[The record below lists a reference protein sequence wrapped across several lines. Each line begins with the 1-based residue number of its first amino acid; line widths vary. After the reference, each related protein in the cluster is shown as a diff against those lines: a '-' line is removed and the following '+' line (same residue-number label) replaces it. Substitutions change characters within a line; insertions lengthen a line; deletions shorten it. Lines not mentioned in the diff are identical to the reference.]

1 MLPKLIQKYVL
12 FLSFVAIVHANTE
25 SELEQPTK
33 LLGGILSKP
42 DKCGFK
48 ASSTSNIKIHYRARA
63 WGNEDFFE
71 NTYMRDSPL
80 QLTLGKSKLI
90 EGIQEGVDGM
100 CTGEIRRLLI
110 PSYKAYGELGIP
122 NLVPPNTAIVVDI
135 EMVEVISQFSSP
147 WFWLSGVVLC
157 VLFYLYLQQMNMDA
171 RSSPGAFLA
180 SQGQSQEKKDQ

>member
-1 MLPKLIQKYVL
+1 M
-12 FLSFVAIVHANTE
+12 
-25 SELEQPTK
+25 
-33 LLGGILSKP
+33 SKP

-110 PSYKAYGELGIP
+110 PSYKGKCISSQINILSNLLNSAYGELGIP
-122 NLVPPNTAIVVDI
+122 NLVPRK
-135 EMVEVISQFSSP
+135 SSN
-147 WFWLSGVVLC
+147 SRTSINVLI
-157 VLFYLYLQQMNMDA
+157 
-171 RSSPGAFLA
+171 
-180 SQGQSQEKKDQ
+180 KI